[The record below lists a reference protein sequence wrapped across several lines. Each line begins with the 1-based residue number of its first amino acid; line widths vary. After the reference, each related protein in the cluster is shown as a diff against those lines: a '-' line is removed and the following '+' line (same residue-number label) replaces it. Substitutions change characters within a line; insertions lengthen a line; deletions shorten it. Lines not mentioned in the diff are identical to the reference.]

1 MIILLLLVGL
11 TFYSY
16 FKLVCST
23 YKSLIININTNYNK
37 MIPHANPMIA
47 PIIEQTNNI
56 FSKAYKSKYKN
67 EPDLDVTVICSI
79 SLVNKKINKF

>member
-1 MIILLLLVGL
+1 
-11 TFYSY
+11 
-16 FKLVCST
+16 
-23 YKSLIININTNYNK
+23 